1 MIATLN
7 LVWTFI
13 TLLLHACFP
22 FIYFPVILVIN
33 LTSVPA
39 VLNRYYLCK
48 RLHIR
53 SYIYSKL
60 YQSNKLQ
67 SLRYTLYKLSTQGRP
82 RHSAF
87 HTGYWQGCSV
97 RGWCRNWGG
106 CDPIQEES
114 SISSSFYIST
124 WWALGCRGY
133 LWKAR
138 HQCLIEVKA
147 PSFSSNTTY

>member
-1 MIATLN
+1 MVATLN

-13 TLLLHACFP
+13 TLLLHACFS